1 MYVNLYGPTEITC
14 NCTYYILDR
23 EFAEDEMI
31 PIGDAFPNE
40 RVFLLDEEDHLL
52 TEAGTLGEICVSGTA
67 LALGYYR
74 NWEKTKE
81 YFVQNPLITDTW
93 SLFTGPVIWDAMTSQ
108 DSFIM

>member
-1 MYVNLYGPTEITC
+1 MNLYGPTEITC

-52 TEAGTLGEICVSGTA
+52 TEAGTLGEICVSWYGAGTGI
-67 LALGYYR
+67 LPELGEDERVFCYR
-74 NWEKTKE
+74 
-81 YFVQNPLITDTW
+81 IR
-93 SLFTGPVIWDAMTSQ
+93 
-108 DSFIM
+108 